1 MNKLKYL
8 IGLLFIVS
16 QLGLWAQKKEQNKT
30 KKETISLETR
40 TQSALF
46 ADGLR
51 EFYIDS
57 YQEAEK
63 IFRQVLFQNGKN
75 SAAQYMLGKIRMAN
89 KDYSG
94 ATYYFDEAVKAD
106 KSNVWYKVERAKNLM
121 NLGDYNAAA
130 QAWEEICKLEP
141 KSELFL
147 YNLSDCYINLEK
159 YQEIIKVYNR
169 MEKIVGANE
178 ELTQAKRNIYL
189 YLNDLKSA
197 VGEYEKLIK
206 ENPDNPDFYVAA
218 GDIYMSNNVPT
229 KALPYYK
236 KALQIAPNH
245 PQANLSM
252 GGYWLSQG
260 EVERG
265 FAAYLL
271 AFENRELEKEAKLPI
286 LRTYFS
292 QAFRSKDY
300 ADIQMVTQLA
310 TALTEA
316 NSNAIEGPAIL
327 GSLSL
332 MQSNYGKAKEFFA
345 QALTIDNTQYSLW
358 QDYFMTL
365 ERLGD
370 YQAIA
375 ERAEE
380 ISELYPT
387 NAVLLY
393 TIANACRQNGQ
404 SAQALDWLKQASSF
418 AFDTELQGN
427 IYFLMAEI
435 YSDMHN
441 TTEAEKYYKMAE
453 AKGKRRGK

>member
-1 MNKLKYL
+1 MNNLKYF
-8 IGLLFIVS
+8 IGLLLIAS
-16 QLGLWAQKKEQNKT
+16 QLVLWAQKKEQKRT
-30 KKETISLETR
+30 KIEPVSLETR

-51 EFYIDS
+51 EFYTDS
-57 YQEAEK
+57 YQAAEK
-63 IFRQVLFQNGKN
+63 TFRQVLYQNGKN
-75 SAAQYMLGKIRMAN
+75 SAAQFMLGKIRMAN
-89 KDYSG
+89 KDFSG
-94 ATYYFDEAVKAD
+94 AAFYFDEAVKAD
-106 KSNVWYKVERAKNLM
+106 KSNIWYKVERAKNLM
-121 NLGDYNAAA
+121 NLGDYNTAA

-147 YNLSDCYINLEK
+147 YNLSNCYINVEK
-159 YQEIIKVYNR
+159 YQEVIKVYNR

-178 ELTQAKRNIYL
+178 ELAQAKRNIYL

-197 VGEYEKLIK
+197 VGEYNKLIK
-206 ENPDNPDFYVAA
+206 DNPDNPDFYVAA
-218 GDIYMSNNVPT
+218 GDIYMSNNVPA

-236 KALQIAPNH
+236 EALWITPNH

-252 GGYWLSQG
+252 GSYWLSQG
-260 EVERG
+260 DVEQG

-271 AFENRELEKEAKLPI
+271 AFENKELEIEAKLPI
-286 LRTYFS
+286 LRAYFS
-292 QAFRSKDY
+292 QAFRSKNHT
-300 ADIQMVTQLA
+300 DIQMVTQLA

-316 NSNAIEGPAIL
+316 NSNAVEGPAIL
-327 GSLSL
+327 GSLYW
-332 MQSNYGKAKEFFA
+332 MQSNYSKAKEFFE
-345 QALTIDNTQYSLW
+345 QALAIDNTQYSLW
-358 QDYFMTL
+358 QDYLTTL

-370 YQAIA
+370 YQTLT

-387 NAVLLY
+387 NAAMLY
-393 TIANACRQNGQ
+393 TVANACRQNGQ
-404 SAQALDWLKQASSF
+404 SAQALSWLKQASSF

-453 AKGKRRGK
+453 TKGKKRDK